1 MWKRSW
7 LSREV
12 LLFGCFS
19 QISFLYAGLLW
30 LGLPGG
36 KVAGAIT
43 VLAGIAGVTASAC
56 IYLVRPRP
64 AWNTKHTVAEFYLTG
79 ALLGPLLVATMQLSS
94 RRWLTI
100 LIVAVASAQLL
111 NLALKFLWLA
121 SSDTFELRATSRL
134 LSTHLRALTMLR
146 SALLI
151 LGGIA
156 LPLFSSSATA
166 AGMALGVVFCSE
178 LIGRY
183 LFFVSVVPKNMAA
196 SYLTVGKAAA

>member
-30 LGLPGG
+30 FGIPGSR
-36 KVAGAIT
+36 VAGALT
-43 VLAGIAGVTASAC
+43 VLAGVAGVTASAC

-64 AWNTKHTVAEFYLTG
+64 AWNSKHTVAEFYLTG
-79 ALLGPLLVATMQLSS
+79 ALLGLLLAATMQLGS
-94 RRWLTI
+94 RRWLPM
-100 LIVAVASAQLL
+100 LIVSIASVQLL
-111 NLALKFLWLA
+111 NLALKFLWFA
-121 SSDTFELRATSRL
+121 SSDSFELKATARL
-134 LSTHLRALTMLR
+134 LSTQLRFLLMSR
-146 SALLI
+146 SALLV
-151 LGGIA
+151 LGGIV
-156 LPLFSSSATA
+156 LPLFSSSVSA
-166 AGMALGVVFCSE
+166 AGVVFCSE

-196 SYLTVGKAAA
+196 SYLTAGKAAA